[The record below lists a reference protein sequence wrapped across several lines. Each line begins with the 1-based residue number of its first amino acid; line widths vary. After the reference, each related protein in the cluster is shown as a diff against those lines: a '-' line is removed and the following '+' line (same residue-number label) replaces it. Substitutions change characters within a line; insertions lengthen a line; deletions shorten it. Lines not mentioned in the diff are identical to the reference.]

1 MTHRKAVL
9 VAMLVIT
16 FALTGQAQTLMDRLN
31 DAVLFAE
38 KIDRA
43 IEKGRVQTDV
53 VLYES
58 DEDDEEYLFSGH
70 TTVSLQQT
78 NDGFIRLTTL
88 HESGASGYEAKSLYL
103 NANFEP
109 VVLIDELKHTHNRCF
124 VFEGDEPAIFAEAEW
139 DDYEHHFGDY
149 TIYRITPKEYRYATQ
164 MLSQYEHVLE
174 DWVKSVQR
182 KQNKRRIG
190 EWTGGTQIAN
200 QNPQAPANQPQLTP
214 EQQLKQAAGAMLIQS
229 LDQALQK
236 WLK

>member
-1 MTHRKAVL
+1 MRHHKAVL
-9 VAMLVIT
+9 AAVLVMT
-16 FALTGQAQTLMDRLN
+16 FALTGQAQTLNDRLN

-38 KIDRA
+38 KVNRA
-43 IEKGRVQTDV
+43 IERGKVQTDV

-58 DEDDEEYLFSGH
+58 DEDDEEYWFSGH

-78 NDGFIRLTTL
+78 NDGFIKINTL
-88 HESGASGYEAKSLYL
+88 HESGGSGYEVKSLYL

-109 VVLIDELKHTHNRCF
+109 VVLIDELKHTYNRCF
-124 VFEGDEPAIFAEAEW
+124 VFEGDEPAIFAEAKW

-164 MLSQYEHVLE
+164 TLSQYEHVLE

-190 EWTGGTQIAN
+190 DWTGGTQIAN
-200 QNPQAPANQPQLTP
+200 QSSQSSANQPQLTP

>member
-1 MTHRKAVL
+1 MRHLKAVL
-9 VAMLVIT
+9 VAVFVM
-16 FALTGQAQTLMDRLN
+16 ALAVTGQAQTLNDRLN

-38 KIDRA
+38 KVNRA
-43 IEKGRVQTDV
+43 IERGKVQTDV

-58 DEDDEEYLFSGH
+58 DEDDEEYFFSGH

-78 NDGFIRLTTL
+78 SDGLIRLTTL
-88 HESGASGYEAKSLYL
+88 HESGASGYEVKSLYL
-103 NANFEP
+103 TNNFVP
-109 VVLIDELKHTHNRCF
+109 IVLIDELKHTYNRCF
-124 VFEGDEPAIFAEAEW
+124 VFEGDEPAIFAEAQW

-164 MLSQYEHVLE
+164 TLSQYEHVLE

-182 KQNKRRIG
+182 KQNKHRVG
-190 EWTGGTQIAN
+190 DWTGGTQIAN